1 MNERRRSAVLG
12 MIFGYASLMIS
23 LARNVIFVPI
33 YLQKI
38 PLAEYGAWLATGGAL
53 ALILINDYGLAG
65 VVTQRISARYG
76 AGDFAAL
83 GRLTGSAL
91 AIGAFVS
98 IALSVISLVFI
109 PFLPGLSALS
119 ADESHTIVACFVGAV
134 AANALGIVG
143 ATATSVIRSLQK
155 AVLSGSIVLFA
166 EIINIAVI
174 LAGLYSGHG
183 LYAIA
188 AGMLARSVIITVAGL
203 TSVWIVCTRDI
214 AAKIEIH
221 AAEIR
226 DLVGEASRFFLSSI
240 AMKLQ
245 AQANVFFVSFILG
258 PTSAAIYSL
267 TVRAHETVAMVISL
281 INGSLVPSVTHLLGS
296 GDLARFRVVLL
307 RLFISVTALTA
318 LAMTM
323 TVILNFAF
331 LRLWVGAYAFGG
343 QPVSVLMA
351 AALFVS
357 SVGYVAYDALLAQ
370 GKFRLVSRVFFFTSL
385 LQVLLLMSL
394 LHLGLWLA
402 PTATM
407 LTAGAWGYAFWR
419 SVAADIGLTVSEA
432 RGLLG
437 ELMRLVAVS
446 TAGVA
451 GFLAL
456 YPNANTWT
464 GLVIE
469 ALVSGAS
476 LTIGYLAFSHKLRGI
491 LLEEIDS
498 TLRVF
503 RTT

>member
-1 MNERRRSAVLG
+1 MSERRRSAVLG
-12 MIFGYASLMIS
+12 MVFGYASLMIS
-23 LARNVIFVPI
+23 LARNVLFVPI

-91 AIGAFVS
+91 AIGAFAS
-98 IALSVISLVFI
+98 IMLSVISLAFV
-109 PFLPGLSALS
+109 PFLPGLSTLGAQE
-119 ADESHTIVACFVGAV
+119 AHTVVACFVAAI
-134 AANALGIVG
+134 AANALGIIG

-155 AVLSGSIVLFA
+155 VVLSGSIMLFA
-166 EIINIAVI
+166 ETVNIIVI
-174 LAGLYSGHG
+174 LVGLYAGVG

-188 AGMLARSVIITVAGL
+188 AGMLARSVIIMVASLAG
-203 TSVWIVCTRDI
+203 VWLVCTRNI
-214 AAKIEIH
+214 GAKIEIH
-221 AAEIR
+221 AVEIR
-226 DLVGEASRFFLSSI
+226 DLVGEASHFFLSAI

-245 AQANVFFVSFILG
+245 AQANVFFVGSILG

-296 GDLARFRVVLL
+296 GNLARFRDVLL

-323 TVILNFAF
+323 TVVLNSAF

-343 QPVSVLMA
+343 QPVSILMA

-357 SVGYVAYDALLAQ
+357 SVGYIAYDALLAQ
-370 GKFRLVSRVFFFTSL
+370 GKFRLVSRVYFFTSL
-385 LQVLLLMSL
+385 LQLLLLMSL
-394 LHLGLWLA
+394 LHWGLWLA

-407 LTAGAWGYAFWR
+407 LTTGVWGYVFWR
-419 SVAADIGLTVSEA
+419 SVGVDIGLTLSEA
-432 RGLLG
+432 RGLIG

-451 GFLAL
+451 GFLSF

-469 ALVSGAS
+469 GLVSGACLS
-476 LTIGYLAFSHKLRGI
+476 IGYLAFSHKLRGI
-491 LLEEIDS
+491 LLEEIGS